1 MSSTQDILSMS
12 SIQSNLHAHHQQTQ
26 DAQDVQP
33 AGKKKTQIMASLAV
47 STGSMMV
54 GFCSAWS
61 SPAIASMQEPGS
73 GIEVSFSSLNH
84 GQKLYI

>member
-12 SIQSNLHAHHQQTQ
+12 SIQSNLHTHHEQTQ
-26 DAQDVQP
+26 DVQSE
-33 AGKKKTQIMASLAV
+33 GEKKPQMMASLAV

-61 SPAIASMQEPGS
+61 SPAIASMQ
-73 GIEVSFSSLNH
+73 
-84 GQKLYI
+84 

>member
-12 SIQSNLHAHHQQTQ
+12 SIQSNLHTHHQQTQ
-26 DAQDVQP
+26 DVQP
-33 AGKKKTQIMASLAV
+33 SGKKKTQIMASLAV

>member
-12 SIQSNLHAHHQQTQ
+12 SIQSNLHTHHQQTQ
-26 DAQDVQP
+26 DAQP
-33 AGKKKTQIMASLAV
+33 SGKKKTQIMASLAV

-84 GQKLYI
+84 GPKLHL